1 MLDLCFQCPKSGS
14 VIPSGIHTDD
24 ASIRRVAQLPVSV
37 FCPRCKEN
45 HRMRVCDGQ
54 LIDVS
59 PGAIT
64 RGKRRSK
71 NVPKLLAGL
80 EINESEAALEAKA
93 HR

>member
-1 MLDLCFQCPKSGS
+1 
-14 VIPSGIHTDD
+14 
-24 ASIRRVAQLPVSV
+24 
-37 FCPRCKEN
+37 
-45 HRMRVCDGQ
+45 MRVCDGQ

-64 RGKRRSK
+64 RVKRRSK

-80 EINESEAALEAKA
+80 EINKSEAALEAKA